1 MMPHKD
7 ATPPHHPQ
15 AIIVIPCYNEAKRLD
30 QSKFLNYLQNHP
42 DIGFVFVDD
51 GSRDDTHLL
60 LQGMAAQTPHRI
72 QIVHL
77 KQNCG
82 KAEAVRQGV
91 LRSIGKKNTYIGYW
105 DADLSTPLETIDTF
119 VSILERHPAHLVIGA
134 RVKLLG
140 RTIERHKSRHYL
152 GRIFATL
159 ASMIL
164 RLPVYDTQC
173 GAKLFRNTPL
183 LYQIFKD
190 PFIVNWAFD
199 IELIARMKLI
209 TDAVEGPD
217 AITAIIEHPLEQWI
231 HRDGSKV
238 QPMDFC
244 KAPIELFK
252 LYVML
257 YVPGISSLYRKKL
270 FKDG

>member
-1 MMPHKD
+1 MMPPKD
-7 ATPPHHPQ
+7 TAPAQ
-15 AIIVIPCYNEAKRLD
+15 ARAIIIIPCYNEAERLD

-42 DIGFVFVDD
+42 DTGFVFVDD
-51 GSRDDTHLL
+51 GSGDGTRLR
-60 LQGMAAQTPHRI
+60 LQEMAAQAPHSI
-72 QIVHL
+72 QVVNL
-77 KQNCG
+77 EKNRG

-91 LRSIGKKNTYIGYW
+91 LHAIGKENTYVGYW

-119 VSILERHPAHLVIGA
+119 ISILERHPVHAVIGA

-140 RTIERHKSRHYL
+140 RTIERNKSRHYL

-164 RLPVYDTQC
+164 KLPVYDTQC
-173 GAKLFRNTPL
+173 GAKLFRNTSL
-183 LYQIFKD
+183 LHTIFKD

-199 IELIARMKLI
+199 IELIARMKII
-209 TDAVEGPD
+209 TDAREGPH
-217 AITAIIEHPLEQWI
+217 AATAIIEHPLEQWI

-238 QPMDFC
+238 NPMDFC

-252 LYVML
+252 LFAML
-257 YVPGISSLYRKKL
+257 YGPGLSYLYRKKL
-270 FKDG
+270 FKDR